1 MIESP
6 KNFIE
11 QFQNFI
17 EHIAGVMNGLVS
29 AKKAQTFSD
38 AEKKQARDNI
48 GASRITDATA
58 SSSTLEAG
66 NSATAKLSMNN
77 ETGQLSFTFGIPKGD
92 KGDTGA
98 QGPKGDKGDKG
109 DRGATGPQGPAGAG
123 LNPIGAK
130 TLYST
135 DVYVTTGSGNTTT
148 YYTACKRDNYG
159 RLTGVGRWAYKSNC
173 NCNCNCDCGDSDSDG
188 CFVSGKLLTSEGLVE
203 VSEIRPGH
211 KIWGTDEKFHTV
223 LGVAENIVGSRKVY
237 MIPHGGMVTEDH
249 LIYENNEPQTFNKE
263 LCIRSSSVILED
275 SKTKVKGQ
283 YNIPANVVELSEKQE
298 IEISSTTKTY
308 SPICQETFIG
318 YLNGKRVAIA
328 GRINV

>member
-1 MIESP
+1 MIASP

-29 AKKAQTFSD
+29 SKKAQTFTN

-48 GASRITDATA
+48 GASRIIDATA
-58 SSSTLEAG
+58 SSSTLPAG
-66 NSATAKLSMNN
+66 SSATAQLSMNN
-77 ETGQLSFTFGIPKGD
+77 ETGKLTLTFGIPKGDKGD

-98 QGPKGDKGDKG
+98 QGPQGPQGAQG
-109 DRGATGPQGPAGAG
+109 PRGNTGPQGPQGPAGA
-123 LNPIGAK
+123 LSTIGAK
-130 TLYST
+130 TFNAKAT
-135 DVYVTTGSGNTTT
+135 EVDGTCVGTIQ
-148 YYTACKRDNYG
+148 RDAYG
-159 RLTGVGRWAYKSNC
+159 RVTGFTLAGNC
-173 NCNCNCDCGDSDSDG
+173 NCNCQCDSDG
-188 CFVSGKLLTSEGLVE
+188 CFVSGKLLTSEGLIE

-223 LGVAENIVGSRKVY
+223 LGIAENTVGSRKVY

-263 LCIRSSSVILED
+263 LCIHSGSVILED

-283 YNIPANVVELSEKQE
+283 YNIPVNVVELNEKHE
-298 IEISSTTKTY
+298 IEVSSTTKTY

-328 GRINV
+328 GRIND

>member
-1 MIESP
+1 MIASP

-29 AKKAQTFSD
+29 TKKAQTFTD

-48 GASRITDATA
+48 GASKITDATA

-66 NSATAKLSMNN
+66 NAATANLSMDN
-77 ETGQLSFTFGIPKGD
+77 ETGKLIFTFGIPKGD
-92 KGDTGA
+92 KGDKGATGA

-109 DRGATGPQGPAGAG
+109 DRGATGPQGPAGA
-123 LNPIGAK
+123 LSQIGAK
-130 TLYST
+130 TFTQSHSSRGYYSL
-135 DVYVTTGSGNTTT
+135 S
-148 YYTACKRDNYG
+148 RDAYG
-159 RLTGVGRWAYKSNC
+159 RVSGFTYTNTNCDC
-173 NCNCNCDCGDSDSDG
+173 NCNCQCDSDG
-188 CFVSGKLLTSEGLVE
+188 CFVSGKLLTSEGLIE
-203 VSEIRPGH
+203 VSQIHPGH

-237 MIPHGGMVTEDH
+237 MIPHGGVVTEDH

-263 LCIRSSSVILED
+263 LCIQSGSVILED

-283 YNIPANVVELSEKQE
+283 YNIPANVVELKNKQE
-298 IEISSTTKTY
+298 IKISSTTKTY

-328 GRINV
+328 GRIND

>member
-1 MIESP
+1 MIASP

-29 AKKAQTFSD
+29 SKKAQTFSD

-58 SSSTLEAG
+58 SSSTLPAG
-66 NSATAKLSMNN
+66 SSSTAQLSMDN
-77 ETGQLSFTFGIPKGD
+77 ETGKLTFTFGIPKGD
-92 KGDTGA
+92 KGDTGATGA

-109 DRGATGPQGPAGAG
+109 DRGATGPQGPQGPAGA
-123 LNPIGAK
+123 LSTIGAY
-130 TLYST
+130 TFQANA
-135 DVYVTTGSGNTTT
+135 TGITSKCSGTV
-148 YYTACKRDNYG
+148 KRDDYG
-159 RLTGVGRWAYKSNC
+159 RVTGFTLGGNC
-173 NCNCNCDCGDSDSDG
+173 NCNCQCDSDG
-188 CFVSGKLLTSEGLVE
+188 CFVSGKLLTSEGLIE
-203 VSEIRPGH
+203 VSQIHPGH

-237 MIPHGGMVTEDH
+237 MIPHGGIVTEDH
-249 LIYENNEPQTFNKE
+249 LIYEDNAPQTFNKE
-263 LCIRSSSVILED
+263 LCIRSGSIVLED

-283 YNIPANVVELSEKQE
+283 YNIPANIVELKDKHE

-328 GRINV
+328 GRIND

>member
-29 AKKAQTFSD
+29 AKKAQKFSD

-66 NSATAKLSMNN
+66 NAATAKLSMNN

-123 LNPIGAK
+123 MNPIGAA
-130 TLYST
+130 TLYSNQILIT
-135 DVYVTTGSGNTTT
+135 VGSGDKVS
-148 YYTACKRDNYG
+148 YYPAAVRDAYG
-159 RLTGVGRWAYKSNC
+159 RITKIGRAAYRGNC
-173 NCNCNCDCGDSDSDG
+173 NCNCSNDCKD
-188 CFVSGKLLTSEGLVE
+188 
-203 VSEIRPGH
+203 
-211 KIWGTDEKFHTV
+211 
-223 LGVAENIVGSRKVY
+223 
-237 MIPHGGMVTEDH
+237 
-249 LIYENNEPQTFNKE
+249 
-263 LCIRSSSVILED
+263 
-275 SKTKVKGQ
+275 
-283 YNIPANVVELSEKQE
+283 
-298 IEISSTTKTY
+298 
-308 SPICQETFIG
+308 
-318 YLNGKRVAIA
+318 
-328 GRINV
+328 